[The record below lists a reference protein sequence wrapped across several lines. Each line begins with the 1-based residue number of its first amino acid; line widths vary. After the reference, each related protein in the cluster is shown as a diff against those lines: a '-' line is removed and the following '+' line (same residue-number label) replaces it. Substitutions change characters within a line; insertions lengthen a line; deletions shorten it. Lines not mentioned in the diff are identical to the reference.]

1 MVMIKIQTLE
11 TDPASETSPLDQ
23 AAVPPRYKTYS
34 DPSENRTLYVLG
46 FGVLGAILAN
56 TIVLIYVASFYGPG

>member
-1 MVMIKIQTLE
+1 MTKIQTLE

-23 AAVPPRYKTYS
+23 AAGPPRYKTYS
-34 DPSENRTLYVLG
+34 DPIENRTLYVLG